1 MNERSSWEEVW
12 RIKTKLEALT
22 EHAHDVGNHGGIDL
36 VPVEEGGSICVPHK
50 TFVYSCTAEWESL
63 VTAEMELLLS
73 KHELE
78 LMQFVNQKLLPLL
91 PVAGCPT
98 HMIQTIFELVGIT
111 KPIYVK
117 LLGSE

>member
-22 EHAHDVGNHGGIDL
+22 EHVHGVGNHGDI
-36 VPVEEGGSICVPHK
+36 VPVKEAGSADVCRK
-50 TFVYSCTAEWESL
+50 TFVYSSTAEWESL

-78 LMQFVNQKLLPLL
+78 LEQFINQKLLPLL

-98 HMIQTIFELVGIT
+98 HIMQTIFELVGIT
-111 KPIYVK
+111 KPIYVQLVGNK
-117 LLGSE
+117 